1 MESIVWVVVMLRDY
15 SPGQR
20 VTSIAVQSLG
30 IGTVL
35 VPSTTH
41 VIVEWDDGS
50 WSKERY
56 QDLIYVGESAD
67 EPLPIPTLGGN
78 PIPRRGSNDKT
89 KDSSTKLD
97 LDPQHK
103 FDDSVF
109 GSKQNRPP
117 AYMYSVSSLNPT
129 IFEAD
134 WSLADID
141 TVGVRNPIP
150 NSIALKQQMIE
161 DELQA
166 ATTRW
171 LLHNQGRKL
180 HRRF

>member
-1 MESIVWVVVMLRDY
+1 MGSIVWVVVMLRDY

-30 IGTVL
+30 IGTIL

-56 QDLIYVGESAD
+56 QDLIYVSESAD
-67 EPLPIPTLGGN
+67 APLPLPFEGGN
-78 PIPRRGSNDKT
+78 PIPRRGSNDNT
-89 KDSSTKLD
+89 KDGSRKLD
-97 LDPQHK
+97 LDPQHE

-109 GSKQNRPP
+109 GQGVDRPP
-117 AYMYSVSSLNPT
+117 ANPYSVGSLNPT
-129 IFEAD
+129 IFESD
-134 WSLADID
+134 WALADID
-141 TVGVRNPIP
+141 TVGVRNPVP
-150 NSIALKQQMIE
+150 NAIILKQQLIE
-161 DELQA
+161 AELQS